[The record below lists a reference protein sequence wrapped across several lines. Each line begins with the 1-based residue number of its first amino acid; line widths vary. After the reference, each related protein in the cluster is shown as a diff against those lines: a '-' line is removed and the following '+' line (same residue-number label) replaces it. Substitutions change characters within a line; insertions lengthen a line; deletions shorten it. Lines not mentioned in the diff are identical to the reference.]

1 VLESRHLVAVFL
13 VAVLVGCVFFTLGYV
28 LGRSHQ
34 TGAKAAGLSPVPGA
48 KAAEPPAGAGSV
60 GSSQGMEPAIP
71 PADWDFYKKAAET
84 KPQILSPP
92 ALEKASKK
100 SGPVTASSGR
110 APAAGQSVVQ
120 VAALKNAADA
130 RHLAA
135 RLKRKGYAAYVAP
148 LGSDSYYRVQ
158 VGPFADA
165 RKAEA
170 VRRKLEQDGFQAI
183 VKH

>member
-1 VLESRHLVAVFL
+1 
-13 VAVLVGCVFFTLGYV
+13 
-28 LGRSHQ
+28 
-34 TGAKAAGLSPVPGA
+34 
-48 KAAEPPAGAGSV
+48 
-60 GSSQGMEPAIP
+60 MEPAIP

-84 KPQILSPP
+84 KPQILSPS

-110 APAAGQSVVQ
+110 APAVGQSVVQ

-135 RLKRKGYAAYVAP
+135 RLKRKRYAAYVVP
-148 LGSDSYYRVQ
+148 PGSDSYYRVQ